1 MTRRRDIER
10 ADAQA
15 GTRDDAATPGLP
27 TLLVALLGGATAWSL
42 HLLASYTLLAYG
54 CTSRWAGTRPALVA
68 ISIAALAATIGSGIV
83 ARRRWRMAREVDR
96 PTDDTWDAR
105 MGERS
110 ARVSFLMV
118 VGLTLALVASIGVV
132 FEAMTIFLAP
142 LCEPGVGP

>member
-1 MTRRRDIER
+1 MRRREIDH
-10 ADAQA
+10 AAAQA
-15 GTRDDAATPGLP
+15 GARDDAATPRLP

-54 CTSRWAGTRPALVA
+54 CTSRWAGTRPALIA
-68 ISIAALAATIGSGIV
+68 ISLAALAATIGSGML
-83 ARRRWRMAREVDR
+83 ALRRWQMARDADR

-105 MGERS
+105 MGERT

-118 VGLTLALVASIGVV
+118 VGLTLAIVSSIGVV
-132 FEAMTIFLAP
+132 FEAITIFLAP

>member
-1 MTRRRDIER
+1 MRRREIDH
-10 ADAQA
+10 AATQTGA
-15 GTRDDAATPGLP
+15 RDDAATPGLP
-27 TLLVALLGGATAWSL
+27 TLLVALLGGVTVWSL

-68 ISIAALAATIGSGIV
+68 ISLAALAATIGSGMV
-83 ARRRWRMAREVDR
+83 ARRRWRMAREADR

-105 MGERS
+105 MGERT

-118 VGLTLALVASIGVV
+118 VGLTLAIVSSIGVV
-132 FEAMTIFLAP
+132 FEAITIFLAP